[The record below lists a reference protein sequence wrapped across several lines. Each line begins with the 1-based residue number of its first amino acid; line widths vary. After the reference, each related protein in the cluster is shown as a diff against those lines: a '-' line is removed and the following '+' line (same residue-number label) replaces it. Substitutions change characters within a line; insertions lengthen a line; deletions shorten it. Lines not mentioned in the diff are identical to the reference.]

1 MSSGTLYLIPSLLD
15 DSSPED
21 ILPSGVIS
29 KILTLREFIVENE
42 RTSRRFLI
50 RLGMKEFLDEI
61 NFELLNKHTKP
72 EDLEGLVAPLRKGLS
87 VGLISEAG
95 CPGVADPGAD
105 VVAIAHRSN
114 IRVVPFTG
122 PSSILLAL
130 MASGLNGQRFAFH
143 GYLPQKQGERIRK
156 IRQLEEQSRKE
167 NISQIFIE
175 TPYRNH
181 QLLADLIS
189 ALNPSTRLCLAIS
202 LTGNAERV
210 ITKTVAEWKK
220 IRIEFQK
227 QPAVFL
233 FLS

>member
-1 MSSGTLYLIPSLLD
+1 MKTGTLYLIPSLLD
-15 DSSPED
+15 ETSPEGV
-21 ILPSGVIS
+21 LPLEVIN
-29 KILTLREFIVENE
+29 KTRALRNFIVENE

-61 NFELLNKHTKP
+61 HFELLNKHTKP
-72 EDLEGLVAPLRKGLS
+72 EDLEYLVSPLRKGIS

-95 CPGVADPGAD
+95 CPGIADPGAD
-105 VVAIAHRSN
+105 VVAIAHRN
-114 IRVVPFTG
+114 DIRVVPFTG

-143 GYLPQKQGERIRK
+143 GYLPQKSGERIRK

-167 NISQIFIE
+167 SISQIFIE

-181 QLLADLIS
+181 QLFADLKS
-189 ALNPSTRLCLAIS
+189 SLNPSTSLCLAIS
-202 LTGNAERV
+202 LTGPEERV
-210 ITKTVAEWKK
+210 ITKTIAEWKK
-220 IRIEFQK
+220 ITIEFQK